1 MPSRTAFARLLA
13 LVGTALAWLPVA
25 MTVLTATIGSLQ
37 ARTFLCD
44 YLMPAELFPAA
55 LLGGLLLLGA
65 ALWTR
70 RRRALI
76 GGSLGAA
83 LGLLV
88 LGQGLAVLTGL
99 ASGRAEPT
107 GWRMGVVLA
116 ALGGYVVALL
126 ALEVGGVLLTRDL
139 FRSEEG

>member
-1 MPSRTAFARLLA
+1 MPAKIAFARLLA
-13 LVGTALAWLPVA
+13 IVGTAFAWLPVA
-25 MTVLTATIGSLQ
+25 MTVLTAVIGSLQ
-37 ARTFLCD
+37 NHTFLCD

-116 ALGGYVVALL
+116 ALAGYVVALL

-139 FRSEEG
+139 FRGEEG

>member
-1 MPSRTAFARLLA
+1 MPSKTAFARVLA
-13 LVGTALAWLPVA
+13 IVGSAIAWLPIA
-25 MTVLTATIGSLQ
+25 ATVLTATIGSLR

-55 LLGGLLLLGA
+55 LLGGLLLLGV

-76 GGSLGAA
+76 GGSLAAAAA
-83 LGLLV
+83 LLAAT
-88 LGQGLAVLTGL
+88 QGLAVLTGL
-99 ASGRAEPT
+99 ASGREEPA

-116 ALGGYVVALL
+116 ALAGYVVALL
-126 ALEVGGVLLTRDL
+126 ALGVGGMLLARDL
-139 FRSEEG
+139 FRGEAG